1 MDRQES
7 DRKMKE
13 NQDKKIAAFFHGR
26 DAALELFQQL
36 RSVIEK
42 QCTPKIT
49 VSKTQIAFG
58 EDYKYLWVWLPQIW
72 IHKRPEDSITLTIVT
87 GEKLTNKRIVE
98 SVQPKK
104 GYWTHH
110 ILIEDKNQIDSDVV
124 DLIKASYSFYLKRK
138 ELKRLRIEQKNSG

>member
-1 MDRQES
+1 MNPVQE
-7 DRKMKE
+7 
-13 NQDKKIAAFFHGR
+13 KKIAAFFRGR

-42 QCTPKIT
+42 YCSPNIT

-58 EDYKYLWVWLPQIW
+58 EDYKYLWVWLPQMW
-72 IHKRPEDSITLTIVT
+72 IQKRPGDSITLTIVT

-110 ILIEDKNQIDSDVV
+110 ILINDKNEIDSDVV
-124 DLIKASYSFYLKRK
+124 DLIKASYSFYRKRK
-138 ELKRLRIEQKNSG
+138 ESKDSKA